1 MISSFFPKVE
11 YIENK
16 YAKEIQSNLLKSILL
31 ITCVISSIIV
41 LSAILNML
49 PLGKTYIIVLYF
61 YIVINAVMYYLM
73 MKNDTYYSSSVNI
86 LIFSSFVTFS
96 FMTVDATY
104 DEFRFIW
111 FFLLSFTAFVL
122 GGKQYG
128 ILIGFIVY
136 VLVILLYFIAELNLS
151 KYVLVT
157 FSGSFL
163 VFNMFN
169 LYFINKIKIDLNTLQ
184 KRIDIEV
191 QKRQTQEQVLLRQYR
206 MTNIGMLLPTNGDNL

>member
-1 MISSFFPKVE
+1 MIRSCFPKVE

-16 YAKEIQSNLLKSILL
+16 YAKEVQSNLLKSILL

-49 PLGKTYIIVLYF
+49 PLGKTYTIVLYF
-61 YIVINAVMYYLM
+61 YIIINAVMYYLM
-73 MKNDTYYSSSVNI
+73 MKNDTYYSFSVNI
-86 LIFSSFVTFS
+86 LIFSSLVVFS

-122 GGKQYG
+122 GGKRYG

-136 VLVILLYFIAELNLS
+136 ILIILLYAIAELNLS

-157 FSGSFL
+157 FLGSFL

-169 LYFINKIKIDLNTLQ
+169 IYFINKIKIDVHTLQ
-184 KRIDIEV
+184 KRICEETD
-191 QKRQTQEQVLLRQYR
+191 KRQTQEL
-206 MTNIGMLLPTNGDNL
+206 